1 MHLLQL
7 EDDTSAQG
15 GADSDME
22 NDTDLLPGLE
32 QSSCDT
38 PCEKEQPASGPP
50 AFGNPS
56 RRAKYRLQKN
66 DNIEQQKLAIL
77 NKVADRISNR
87 EEKGEYSFG
96 KQVREELGR
105 IKNPALVLRLKRAI
119 MSQIYDAQE
128 SEISVHPMQTHP
140 GFPMSG
146 SYFSPHPTYIP
157 NPPSAASTPPP
168 RPLISQPNYTL
179 MHQLDETGCNQLQEL

>member
-22 NDTDLLPGLE
+22 NDTDLSPGLE

-96 KQVREELGR
+96 KQVGR
-105 IKNPALVLRLKRAI
+105 IKNPVLVLRLKRAI

-168 RPLISQPNYTL
+168 RPLIFQPNYTL